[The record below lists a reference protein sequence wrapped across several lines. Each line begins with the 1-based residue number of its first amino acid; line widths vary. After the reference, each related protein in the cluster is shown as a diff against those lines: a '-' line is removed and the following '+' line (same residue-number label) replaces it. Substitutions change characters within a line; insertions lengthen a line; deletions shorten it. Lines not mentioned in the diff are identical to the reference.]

1 MVVTEL
7 LDADGL
13 EGSGGAV
20 CRGGMEL
27 VGLNMDRLL
36 E

>member
-13 EGSGGAV
+13 EGSRGAV
-20 CRGGMEL
+20 YQGGMEL